1 MVDADVFAQSSQLA
15 RLDAAARA
23 EVLANAS
30 RFALD
35 TGQVLFRQGDV
46 ADALYILESG
56 RLAIETR
63 LPGDDSAAL
72 SPILPGEV
80 VGEFALLDDAPRS
93 ARVTASEPS
102 NGLRISRARFQALLA
117 DAQPG
122 TVQLAASLRRLVA
135 ARTRA
140 TLARIAAEGRY
151 ELSSLRRAV
160 PHPTPAV
167 PVAGEAHTL
176 VTGLGKLADLG
187 ADGALALAAPSR
199 MVGLE
204 RGRGLVRVHEDAS
217 DTLWPSTLWPDTL
230 MPNTLWIV
238 LRGALRASL
247 PRADGAEQISIHGP
261 GECVGVIALEDGGA
275 PPLDLAAAEDCVLL
289 GVPGDVLQ
297 PVLHPDATSA
307 SDWHGALA
315 LVLGRQLVRDQ
326 RRANRH
332 LGRALALERFN
343 SAGTGVHA

>member
-1 MVDADVFAQSSQLA
+1 MAVADVFGRSAQLA

-23 EVLANAS
+23 EVLANATH
-30 RFALD
+30 FALD
-35 TGQVLFRQGDV
+35 AGAVLFRQGDV
-46 ADALYILESG
+46 ADALYILGTG

-93 ARVTASEPS
+93 ARVTASEAS
-102 NGLRISRARFQALLA
+102 SGLRISRARFQALLA

-135 ARTRA
+135 TRTRA
-140 TLARIAAEGRY
+140 TLARIVAEGRF
-151 ELSSLRRAV
+151 EPSSLRRRV
-160 PHPTPAV
+160 PPPTRPV
-167 PVAGEAHTL
+167 PVVGDAAAL
-176 VTGLGKLADLG
+176 VAGLGKLADLG

-199 MVGLE
+199 LFGLE
-204 RGRGLVRVHEDAS
+204 RGRGLLSVQEDR
-217 DTLWPSTLWPDTL
+217 PDA
-230 MPNTLWIV
+230 LWIV

-247 PRADGAEQISIHGP
+247 AREGGAEQISIHGP
-261 GECVGVIALEDGGA
+261 GECVNVIALEDGGTA
-275 PPLDLAAAEDCVLL
+275 PLDLEAAEDCVLL
-289 GVPGDVLQ
+289 GVPLDAVVPVLQ
-297 PVLHPDATSA
+297 PDATGA

-343 SAGTGVHA
+343 AAGGHA

>member
-1 MVDADVFAQSSQLA
+1 MEGAQGLSVTAADVFAQSGQLA

-23 EVLANAS
+23 EIMANAS
-30 RFALD
+30 RFTLD
-35 TGQVLFRQGDV
+35 VGAVLFRQGDV

-93 ARVTASEPS
+93 ARVTAAAPS
-102 NGLRISRARFQALLA
+102 NGLRISRARFHALLA

-140 TLARIAAEGRY
+140 TLARIAVEGRF
-151 ELSSLRRAV
+151 EASSLRRPV
-160 PHPTPAV
+160 PPPSEPV
-167 PVAGEAHTL
+167 PVAGDAPAI
-176 VTGLGKLADLG
+176 VAGLGKLADLG
-187 ADGALALAAPSR
+187 PDGAQSLAAPSR
-199 MVGLE
+199 MVGL
-204 RGRGLVRVHEDAS
+204 GRSQGLVTVADGA
-217 DTLWPSTLWPDTL
+217 PS
-230 MPNTLWIV
+230 TLWIV

-247 PRADGAEQISIHGP
+247 PRPGGAEQISIHGP
-261 GECVGVIALEDGGA
+261 GECVNVIALEDGAA
-275 PPLDLAAAEDCVLL
+275 PPLDIAAAEDCVLL
-289 GVPGDVLQ
+289 AVPGEVLS
-297 PVLHPDATSA
+297 PVLDPAATNDPGSA

-343 SAGTGVHA
+343 SAGAGGRA

>member
-1 MVDADVFAQSSQLA
+1 MASADIFAQSSQLA

-30 RFALD
+30 HFALD
-35 TGQVLFRQGDV
+35 TGDVLFRQGDV
-46 ADALYILESG
+46 ADALYILTSG
-56 RLAIETR
+56 RLGIETR

-102 NGLRISRARFQALLA
+102 NGLRIGRARFQALLA

-135 ARTRA
+135 TRTRA
-140 TLARIAAEGRY
+140 TLARIAAEGRF
-151 ELSSLRRAV
+151 EPSSLRRQV
-160 PHPTPAV
+160 PWPSTPV
-167 PVAGEAHTL
+167 PVAGDAAAI
-176 VTGLGKLADLG
+176 VAGLGKLAGLG
-187 ADGALALAAPSR
+187 AEGALALTAPSR
-199 MVGLE
+199 LVGLE
-204 RGRGLVRVHEDAS
+204 RGRGLVSVADDA
-217 DTLWPSTLWPDTL
+217 PGI
-230 MPNTLWIV
+230 LWIV
-238 LRGALRASL
+238 LRGALRASM
-247 PRADGAEQISIHGP
+247 PRAGGAEQISIHGP

-289 GVPGDVLQ
+289 GVPGGVMQPVLQ
-297 PVLHPDATSA
+297 PVLQSDATSA
-307 SDWHGALA
+307 RDWHGALA

-343 SAGTGVHA
+343 LGSAALAPAGVSV

>member
-1 MVDADVFAQSSQLA
+1 MASADILAQSSQLA

-23 EVLANAS
+23 EVMANAS
-30 RFALD
+30 RFSLD
-35 TGQVLFRQGDV
+35 AGAVLFRQGDV

-72 SPILPGEV
+72 TPILPGEV

-93 ARVTASEPS
+93 ARVTASES
-102 NGLRISRARFQALLA
+102 STGWRISRARFHALLA

-151 ELSSLRRAV
+151 EPSSLRRPV
-160 PHPTPAV
+160 PALTA
-167 PVAGEAHTL
+167 PVTVGGDAHAI
-176 VTGLGKLADLG
+176 VAGLGKLADLG
-187 ADGALALAAPSR
+187 SDGALALAARSR

-204 RGRGLVRVHEDAS
+204 RGLGLVGVHEGA
-217 DTLWPSTLWPDTL
+217 LSTLW
-230 MPNTLWIV
+230 MV

-247 PRADGAEQISIHGP
+247 PREGGAEQISIHGP
-261 GECVGVIALEDGGA
+261 GECVGVIALEDGAA
-275 PPLDLAAAEDCVLL
+275 PPLDIAAAEDCVLL
-289 GVPGDVLQ
+289 CVPGRVLA
-297 PVLHPDATSA
+297 PVLDPDTTNSSGSA

-343 SAGTGVHA
+343 LGGSGGHA

>member
-1 MVDADVFAQSSQLA
+1 MASADILARSAQLA
-15 RLDAAARA
+15 RLGATARA
-23 EVLANAS
+23 EVMANAS
-30 RFALD
+30 RFSLD
-35 TGQVLFRQGDV
+35 AGAVLFRQGDV

-72 SPILPGEV
+72 TPILPGEV

-93 ARVTASEPS
+93 ARVTASEAS
-102 NGLRISRARFQALLA
+102 SGWRISRARFQALLA

-135 ARTRA
+135 KRTRA

-151 ELSSLRRAV
+151 EPSSLRRPV
-160 PHPTPAV
+160 PALTTPV
-167 PVAGEAHTL
+167 PVGGNAHAL
-176 VTGLGKLADLG
+176 VAGLGKLADLG
-187 ADGALALAAPSR
+187 ADGAVALAAPSR
-199 MVGLE
+199 MVGLD
-204 RGRGLVRVHEDAS
+204 RGRGLVGVDQGA
-217 DTLWPSTLWPDTL
+217 PAA
-230 MPNTLWIV
+230 LWIV

-247 PRADGAEQISIHGP
+247 PREGGAEQISIHGP
-261 GECVGVIALEDGGA
+261 GECVGVIALEDGGSA
-275 PPLDLAAAEDCVLL
+275 PLDVEAAEDCVLL
-289 GVPGDVLQ
+289 GVPLDVLV
-297 PVLHPDATSA
+297 PVLEPDATSA

-343 SAGTGVHA
+343 LGGLNAAGAPA

>member
-1 MVDADVFAQSSQLA
+1 MASADILARSAQLA
-15 RLDAAARA
+15 RLGAAARA
-23 EVLANAS
+23 EVMANAS
-30 RFALD
+30 RFSLD
-35 TGQVLFRQGDV
+35 AGAVLFRQGDF

-135 ARTRA
+135 TRTRA

-151 ELSSLRRAV
+151 EPSSLRRAV
-160 PHPTPAV
+160 PPPTPAV

-176 VTGLGKLADLG
+176 VAGLGKLADLG

-204 RGRGLVRVHEDAS
+204 RGRGLVSVHEDAS
-217 DTLWPSTLWPDTL
+217 DTLWP
-230 MPNTLWIV
+230 NTLWIV
-238 LRGALRASL
+238 LRGAVRASL

-343 SAGTGVHA
+343 AAGLVGQNPEVPA

>member
-1 MVDADVFAQSSQLA
+1 MTDVFAQSSQLA

-135 ARTRA
+135 TRTRA

-151 ELSSLRRAV
+151 ETSSLRR
-160 PHPTPAV
+160 PAPPPSAPV
-167 PVAGEAHTL
+167 PVAGDAPAI
-176 VTGLGKLADLG
+176 VAGLGKLAGLG
-187 ADGALALAAPSR
+187 PEGAQALAAPSM

-204 RGRGLVRVHEDAS
+204 RGQGLVSVAEDAPA
-217 DTLWPSTLWPDTL
+217 TLGPP
-230 MPNTLWIV
+230 MLWIV
-238 LRGALRASL
+238 LRGALCASM
-247 PRADGAEQISIHGP
+247 PRSGGAEQIAVHGP

-289 GVPGDVLQ
+289 GVPGDVFG
-297 PVLHPDATSA
+297 PVLNPDGGSA

-315 LVLGRQLVRDQ
+315 MVLGRQLVRDQ